1 MSEETNVETNAL
13 GDKAKELLAGVL
25 ERMGFEADIRADET
39 EDKVTLEI
47 ECDGVE
53 RIIGRRGQVV
63 DALQHLVGKMTYQQ
77 LGVAR
82 GEGKS
87 IIVDAGGYRER
98 HLERLESLAKKMIEK
113 LGDGDRPVR
122 LNPMSARDRRIIHMT
137 VAELGGATTKSEGEG
152 DDRCVVLFPV
162 E

>member
-1 MSEETNVETNAL
+1 MSVETNVETNAL

-25 ERMGFEADIRADET
+25 QRMGFEADIRADET

-82 GEGKS
+82 GECKS
-87 IIVDAGGYRER
+87 MIVDAGGYRER

-113 LGDGDRPVR
+113 LQ
-122 LNPMSARDRRIIHMT
+122 S
-137 VAELGGATTKSEGEG
+137 S
-152 DDRCVVLFPV
+152 
-162 E
+162 